1 MAGPGKEQ
9 GRFDHQLRA
18 PRHHAQSTKERRLL
32 NMENQDYK
40 KRLLF
45 LEPSMRPNET
55 KEELFERLIAAME
68 RVGIKVNRQ
77 GGKNDETPSQ

>member
-1 MAGPGKEQ
+1 
-9 GRFDHQLRA
+9 
-18 PRHHAQSTKERRLL
+18 
-32 NMENQDYK
+32 MENQDYK
-40 KRLLF
+40 ERLLF